1 MHDRQSTR
9 ALKSALQALNPNFW
23 GCTRPRAAP
32 WATGKR
38 PFRPESQTYPR
49 HTPNTRRNGLLARRV
64 SWVMTRAEAH
74 ATTTEHQ
81 FGGGSTTPPVSLRYR
96 LASGVGGLNAVD
108 DTACAFWQANGTHL
122 VPGVEFFFARNVMW
136 YEEATWPGFPMYH
149 DFKAPNRG
157 GR

>member
-1 MHDRQSTR
+1 
-9 ALKSALQALNPNFW
+9 
-23 GCTRPRAAP
+23 
-32 WATGKR
+32 
-38 PFRPESQTYPR
+38 
-49 HTPNTRRNGLLARRV
+49 
-64 SWVMTRAEAH
+64 MTRAEAH

-122 VPGVEFFFARNVMW
+122 VPGVEFFFFARNVMW